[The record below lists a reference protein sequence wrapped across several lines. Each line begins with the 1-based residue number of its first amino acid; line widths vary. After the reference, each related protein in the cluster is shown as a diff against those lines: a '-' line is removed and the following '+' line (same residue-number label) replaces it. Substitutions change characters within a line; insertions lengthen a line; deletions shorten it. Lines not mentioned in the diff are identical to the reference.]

1 MPLLMENLE
10 NLISLTEIKI
20 IVNAAQA
27 LSMFQSILL

>member
-1 MPLLMENLE
+1 MPLLTENLE

-20 IVNAAQA
+20 IATAAQA